1 MFQSSTQV
9 MITYVCMPGEEHR
22 VGINEGTWGSN
33 KGGARKSVN
42 FCSDTYKIAC
52 F

>member
-1 MFQSSTQV
+1 
-9 MITYVCMPGEEHR
+9 MPGDEHR

-52 F
+52 FWHVTWWLETCW